1 MVIEGI
7 SRFPNGRELEMEG
20 LGVARKF
27 RRSTVQ
33 GDAAIDT
40 PPSSD
45 EAPRTRDARFAEL
58 KPAFDD
64 AIAVLEAD
72 RCLECGGPYAPAPC
86 VVACPADIDVP
97 SFIAAIA
104 RGDPMGA
111 GATIFAENLLGGTC
125 ARVCPVE
132 ELCEG
137 ACVLQKEG
145 RRPVEI
151 ARLQRYATDIALAR
165 GLRYRTAG
173 SRNGRR
179 VAVIGAGPAGLVCAG
194 ELAAR
199 GYRVTIYDAREDVG
213 GLVRYAIAPYRQT
226 WEPLPAE
233 ARRIAELG
241 VEIRMGDPVDQP
253 ERLRAIEAQADAILL
268 AIGMG
273 EDVDVSY
280 PGDDLPGV
288 WRSLPFIEAI
298 KVGRPP
304 QVGRRVAVIGG
315 GNTAI
320 DVAREAL
327 RLGAAEVTIIYR
339 RTEAEMPAYRHEVE
353 EARQEGVRFQWLTD
367 PLRFMGEYR
376 LEGMEC
382 RYMRL
387 GEADRSGRPRPE
399 PVPGTEFVL
408 PIDTAV
414 KAIGQQARNGFL
426 KWIEGLTLDG
436 GRIHINPET
445 GQTTHPKYFA
455 AGDAV
460 TGGATVV
467 EAVRGAKIAARGI
480 DAWLGGGA

>member
-1 MVIEGI
+1 MKGLLEGWDVA
-7 SRFPNGRELEMEG
+7 GRSSWSTAEG
-20 LGVARKF
+20 GVAAGAPAS
-27 RRSTVQ
+27 STASKE
-33 GDAAIDT
+33 AAL
-40 PPSSD
+40 
-45 EAPRTRDARFAEL
+45 ARNGPFAEL
-58 KPAFDD
+58 NPPFDD
-64 AIAVLEAD
+64 EIAVVEAD

-104 RGDPMGA
+104 RGDPVEA
-111 GATIFAENLLGGTC
+111 GAIIFAENLLGGTC

-151 ARLQRYATDIALAR
+151 GRLQRYATDISLAR

-173 SRNGRR
+173 ARNGRR

-194 ELAAR
+194 ELAAL
-199 GYRVTIYDAREDVG
+199 GYEVTVYDAREEIG
-213 GLVRYAIAPYRQT
+213 GLVRYAIAPYRQNR
-226 WEPLPAE
+226 EPLPAE

-241 VEIRMGDPVDQP
+241 VEFRLGEPVDGP
-253 ERLRAIEAQADAILL
+253 EKLRAIEATADAVFL
-268 AIGMG
+268 AVGMG
-273 EDVDVSY
+273 EDADVSY

-288 WRSLPFIEAI
+288 WLSLPFIEAI

-304 QVGRRVAVIGG
+304 RVGRRVAVIGG

-327 RLGAAEVTIIYR
+327 RLGAEEVTLVYR

-353 EARQEGVRFQWLTD
+353 EARQEGVRFQWLTE
-367 PLRFMGEYR
+367 PVRFLGEHR
-376 LEGMEC
+376 LEAMEC

-399 PVPGTEFVL
+399 PVPGTEFVV
-408 PIDTAV
+408 PVDTAV
-414 KAIGQQARNGFL
+414 KAIGQRTRTDFL
-426 KWIEGLTLDG
+426 RWIEGLELDG
-436 GRIHINPET
+436 GRILVDPET
-445 GQTTHPKYFA
+445 GQSTHPKYFA

-480 DAWLGGGA
+480 DAWLGGGAR